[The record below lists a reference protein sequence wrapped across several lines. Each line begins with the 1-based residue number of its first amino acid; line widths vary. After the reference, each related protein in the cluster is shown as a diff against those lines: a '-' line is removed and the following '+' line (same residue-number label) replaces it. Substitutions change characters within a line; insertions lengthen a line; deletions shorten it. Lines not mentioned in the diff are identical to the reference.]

1 MRYGLMVLA
10 LAVALVATSSFATA
24 EEQGPEPASDEPRRG
39 PAATDRQPGS
49 PPPPHRQYGP
59 RSLRPPSGEHP
70 RHGERRPFGRSPSVF
85 RDVTDE
91 QIEAILAFIDKHMPW
106 RREALETMRRSE
118 PERFRQFCRRLRF
131 EITQLQHLKERDEAA
146 FRKAIEQRQLRMR
159 AVDLAAKARTTE
171 DPQEKEVFTK
181 ELRKVI
187 DRMFGLELATH
198 EAHIRGLD
206 ERIEQLRRE
215 LKERAEHRREIVEKR
230 LKEALEGKPE
240 PPFRGPSKGPPKGPP
255 KGPSK
260 RGKHYKEGSRPD
272 KPPRDEPAATL

>member
-10 LAVALVATSSFATA
+10 LAVALVATSSLAMA

-59 RSLRPPSGEHP
+59 RSLRPPSGERP

-91 QIEAILAFIDKHMPW
+91 QIETILAFIDKHMPW

-131 EITQLQHLKERDEAA
+131 EIAQLQHLKGRDEAA

-159 AVDLAAKARTTE
+159 AVDLAAKARTAK
-171 DPQEKEVFTK
+171 DPQEKEAFTK

-187 DRMFGLELATH
+187 DRIFGLELATH
-198 EAHIRGLD
+198 EAHIRGLE

-240 PPFRGPSKGPPKGPP
+240 PPFRGPTKGPP

-260 RGKHYKEGSRPD
+260 RGKHYKEGPRPD
-272 KPPRDEPAATL
+272 KPRRDEPAPTL